1 MKEEQERNGTEQNQ
15 EEQEK
20 SKEDDMATRIST
32 PKVTEEFDVSVY
44 KGLYMRE
51 SRSSLAALRQNL
63 ARLQDEPSDRAAL
76 RQAHRAAHT
85 LKGMSATMHYEA
97 LTNLGYALEEPL
109 AAADRAELT
118 LPFGQLNI
126 LLAVCDEFEK
136 ELDRL
141 EAADNLP
148 GVAF

>member
-1 MKEEQERNGTEQNQ
+1 MEEEQEQKETEQSQ
-15 EEQEK
+15 EGQER
-20 SKEDDMATRIST
+20 SEEDMATRVSE

-51 SRSSLAALRQNL
+51 SRSSLATLRQKL
-63 ARLQDEPSDRAAL
+63 DRLRDEPSDRAAL

-118 LPFGQLNI
+118 LPSGQLDI
-126 LLAVCDEFEK
+126 LLAVCEELEK

-141 EAADNLP
+141 EAADSLP

>member
-1 MKEEQERNGTEQNQ
+1 MEEEQERKETEQNQ
-15 EEQEK
+15 EEQER
-20 SKEDDMATRIST
+20 SEEDMATRVSE

-51 SRSSLAALRQNL
+51 SRSSLAALRQKL
-63 ARLQDEPSDRAAL
+63 DRLQDEPSDQAAL

-85 LKGMSATMHYEA
+85 LKGMSATMHYET
-97 LTNLGYALEEPL
+97 LTNLGYALEKPL
-109 AAADRAELT
+109 AAADRDELT
-118 LPFGQLNI
+118 LLPGQMDI

-148 GVAF
+148 SGVTF